1 MLHQLSTLQD
11 VQGLYDWFKEM
22 RDTQPVW
29 LDESSGCWHVFR
41 YADVNTV
48 TTDYHLFSS
57 ERKQRAFTRPRD
69 TAVVG
74 TSAQPKQE
82 RRQGRSLLA
91 MDPPQHRQY
100 RNLVSPSFTPRALSR
115 LSDRIATITQELLDQ
130 IRSAG
135 RMDIVT
141 DIAYPLPTIVI
152 AEMLGVPTSDRP
164 LFKRWADEL
173 LSRQLSDAEFF
184 KPEQEQ
190 RDNPEIQRLQRLFE
204 EMTDYFEAILE
215 DRRRQPRDDM
225 MSELLAAEVDGEHL
239 SKEDT
244 ISFCILLLLAGHVTT
259 TNLLSQAIRCFD
271 EHPAALAQICEQP
284 ELMPGA
290 IEEVLRYASPVWRL
304 LRTTMTDVTIEGVT
318 IPANSQVFAWLASA
332 NRDER
337 QFPDP
342 ECFDIM
348 RNPNRH
354 IAFGHGIH
362 FCLGAPLSRLET
374 SVALPMMVK
383 QLPDLHVIHDQPLEL
398 FEGRV
403 LFGFKHLPVTF
414 TALEPVV

>member
-11 VQGLYDWFKEM
+11 VEGLYDWFNEM

-41 YADVNTV
+41 YTDVNTV
-48 TTDYHLFSS
+48 TTDHHLFSS
-57 ERKQRAFTRPRD
+57 ERRRGGIARLRNATPAD
-69 TAVVG
+69 A
-74 TSAQPKQE
+74 SAHDGNK
-82 RRQGRSLLA
+82 RRQGRSILV

-115 LSDRIATITQELLDQ
+115 LSDRIANITQELLDQ
-130 IRSAG
+130 LRPAG
-135 RMDIVT
+135 HMDIVT
-141 DIAYPLPTIVI
+141 DIAYPLPTIVV

-164 LFKRWADEL
+164 LFKQWADGL

-190 RDNPEIQRLQRLFE
+190 RNNPEIQRLQRVFE
-204 EMTDYFEAILE
+204 EMSDYFEAILE

-239 SKEDT
+239 SMEDT

-271 EHPAALAQICEQP
+271 EHPDALAQVREQP
-284 ELMPGA
+284 ELMQGA

-304 LRTTMTDVTIEGVT
+304 LRTTLADVTIEGTT
-318 IPANSQVFAWLASA
+318 IPADSQVFAWLASA

-337 QFPDP
+337 QFSDP
-342 ECFDIM
+342 ERFDIM

-354 IAFGHGIH
+354 LAFGHGIH
-362 FCLGAPLSRLET
+362 FCVGAPLSRLET
-374 SVALPMMVK
+374 SIALPMIVE
-383 QLPDLHVIHDQPLEL
+383 QLPNLQVVHDQPLEL
-398 FEGRV
+398 FEGRI

-414 TALEPVV
+414 AA

>member
-1 MLHQLSTLQD
+1 MLQQLSTLQD
-11 VQGLYDWFKEM
+11 VQELYNWFKEM
-22 RDTQPVW
+22 RDTQPIW

-48 TTDYHLFSS
+48 ITDYHLFSS
-57 ERKQRAFTRPRD
+57 EQRQRAFARSRNAD
-69 TAVVG
+69 TS
-74 TSAQPKQE
+74 TTHPENQ

-115 LSDRIATITQELLDQ
+115 LSGRIKTITQELLDQ
-130 IRSAG
+130 VRPAG
-135 RMDIVT
+135 HMDMVT

-164 LFKRWADEL
+164 LFKQWADEL

-190 RDNPEIQRLQRLFE
+190 RDNPEMQRLQRLFE
-204 EMTDYFEAILE
+204 EMSDYFEAILE
-215 DRRRQPRDDM
+215 ERRRQPREDM

-239 SKEDT
+239 STEDT
-244 ISFCILLLLAGHVTT
+244 ISFAILLLLAGHVTT

-271 EHPAALAQICEQP
+271 EHPDALAQVRKQP
-284 ELMPGA
+284 DLMPGA
-290 IEEVLRYASPVWRL
+290 IEELLRYASPVWRL
-304 LRTTMTDVTIEGVT
+304 IRTTTADTTIEEVT
-318 IPANSQVFAWLASA
+318 IPAQSHVFAWLASA

-337 QFPDP
+337 QFPEP
-342 ECFDIM
+342 ERFDIA
-348 RNPNRH
+348 RDPNRH

-374 SVALPMMVK
+374 SVALPMIIE
-383 QLPDLHVIHDQPLEL
+383 QLPDLHTVHDQPLEL
-398 FEGRV
+398 FEGRA

-414 TALEPVV
+414 TATEPAV